1 MDKAIQCPPVENI
14 LPGDSV
20 TLKSAGTCTG
30 DDGMEYD
37 QFDNAVKE
45 KPAHSSSFNM
55 INETI
60 RKNLPKCS
68 TKLPDLKR
76 SGILFEGK
84 SCVREFIVQ
93 VEDYFL
99 YRNFDECVLVGAF
112 SELLSGT
119 AAKWFRANRFFI
131 SSWLDL
137 KVALLKRFDRC
148 DFDYFLEHDLRT
160 RKQKYNESL
169 PDFITEILDMS
180 NRLSIPL
187 SETTLI
193 SVIKHNMLPIYTP
206 YILGK
211 DISSLDFFTA
221 FGKELEPLVDRKPFK
236 VPVKN
241 VKFEKSYSSA
251 AQSTITCLKCGEI
264 GHSFKNCSKIPGII
278 CFKCKKLGVITK
290 DCEACALGKISS
302 TSPKN

>member
-1 MDKAIQCPPVENI
+1 MDKAIQCPPIEENS
-14 LPGDSV
+14 PSESV
-20 TLKSAGTCTG
+20 VHKPTGICTG
-30 DDGMEYD
+30 DDGVEYD
-37 QFDNAVKE
+37 QFHKVVKE

-84 SCVREFIVQ
+84 TCVREFIVQ

-99 YRNFDECVLVGAF
+99 YRNFDESVLVGAF

-131 SSWLDL
+131 GSWLDL
-137 KVALLKRFDRC
+137 KVALLKRFDKC

-180 NRLSIPL
+180 NRLSNPL
-187 SETTLI
+187 LESTLI
-193 SVIKHNMLPIYTP
+193 NIIKHNMLPIYTP

-211 DISSLDFFTA
+211 DIISLDFFTA

-241 VKFEKSYSSA
+241 FKFEKSYSSA
-251 AQSTITCLKCGEI
+251 VKSTVTCLKCGEI
-264 GHSFKNCSKIPGII
+264 GHSFKNCFKIPGII
-278 CFKCKKLGVITK
+278 CFKCKKLGVTTK
-290 DCEACALGKISS
+290 DCEACALAKNSS
-302 TSPKN
+302 TIPKN